1 MQIQR
6 IQTVYLLI
14 ATVLMA
20 IFVFVPFGSFHFTSE
35 QAAEFAVID
44 MPTYK
49 EFGVLIPA
57 ALSAILLLIDIFM
70 YRNLPRQRTVLLV
83 SVMLTLCTAL
93 VVCFTLFK
101 GLEGYEPRFSWWG
114 LLVVAAFVFEIL
126 AMKGINHDQ
135 KLLASYNRIR

>member
-20 IFVFVPFGSFHFTSE
+20 VFVFVPFGAFHFTSE
-35 QAAEFAVID
+35 QAEEFAVID
-44 MPTYK
+44 MLTYK
-49 EFGVLIPA
+49 EFGVLVPA

-83 SVMLTLCTAL
+83 SVLLTLCTAL

-101 GLEGYEPRFSWWG
+101 GLEGYEPSFSWWD
-114 LLVVAAFVFEIL
+114 LLVVVAFIFEIL

>member
-20 IFVFVPFGSFHFTSE
+20 VFVFVPFGAFHFTSE
-35 QAAEFAVID
+35 QAEEFAVID
-44 MPTYK
+44 MLTYK
-49 EFGVLIPA
+49 EFGVLVPS

-83 SVMLTLCTAL
+83 SVLLTLCTAL

-101 GLEGYEPRFSWWG
+101 GLEGYEPSFSWWD
-114 LLVVAAFVFEIL
+114 LLVVVAFIFEIL